1 MREIKEFPNLYIV
14 DHPVVQDKLTTLRK
28 KDTPTYLFRSLLE
41 EISHLMAYPVTELL
55 SVKDVEIETPLI
67 KSQMPVLDVTG
78 IVVVPILRA
87 GLGMMSGLLKIFPD
101 AAIGH
106 IGLYRDH
113 DTHQAV
119 EYVVR
124 LPEFKNQIYLLV
136 DPMLGTGNSSAYA
149 ASLLVKHGVI
159 PENIIFMSLLAAPEG
174 VKAFHKVHPNIRVY
188 TAALDSHL
196 DENAYIVP
204 GLGDAGDRMFGT
216 A

>member
-1 MREIKEFPNLYIV
+1 MLTKAEFPNLYIV
-14 DHPVVQDKLTTLRK
+14 DHPVIQDKLTTLRK
-28 KDTPTYLFRSLLE
+28 VDTPTQQFRSLLE
-41 EISHLMAYPVTELL
+41 EISHLMAYPVTESLGTKQ
-55 SVKDVEIETPLI
+55 VDIETPLT
-67 KSQMPVLDVTG
+67 KASLPVLDVTG

-87 GLGMMSGLLKIFPD
+87 GLGMVSGLLKIFPD

-106 IGLYRDH
+106 IGLCRDH

-124 LPEFKNQIYLLV
+124 LPEFKNQTYLLV

-149 ASLLVKHGVI
+149 ASILIKHGVV

-174 VKAFHKVHPNIRVY
+174 VKTFQAAHPNIRIY

-196 DENAYIVP
+196 NEKAYIVP

-216 A
+216 V